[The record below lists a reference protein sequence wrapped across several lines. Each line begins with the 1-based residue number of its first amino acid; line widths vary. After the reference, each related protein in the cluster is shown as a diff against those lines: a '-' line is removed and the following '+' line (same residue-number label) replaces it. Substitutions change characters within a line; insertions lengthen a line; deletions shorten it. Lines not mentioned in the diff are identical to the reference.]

1 MFPQGGTQWKVAE
14 SLLIQKSHLKQKMYI
29 KKKRRRGRG
38 GSGGDIKHTRRQS
51 VESVRGKTCGMKLEI
66 QTACIYYR

>member
-14 SLLIQKSHLKQKMYI
+14 GLLIQKSHLKQKMYI
-29 KKKRRRGRG
+29 KKEEG
-38 GSGGDIKHTRRQS
+38 GGDIKHTRRQS
-51 VESVRGKTCGMKLEI
+51 VESVRGKKCGTKLEI